1 MKKLCIAIMVML
13 AGCAS
18 SGPMTIGKD
27 TYMITKQSAGGMFV
41 NPASIKAE
49 IIQEGAKFCTSQGK
63 QFQLVGSNELGAI
76 PAARM
81 PSSEIQFMCLAA
93 NDPGLVRGH
102 MRPEANVIVEK
113 R

>member
-1 MKKLCIAIMVML
+1 MVL

-18 SGPMTIGKD
+18 SGPMPIGKD

-49 IIQEGAKFCTSQGK
+49 ILQEGLKFCTSQGK
-63 QFQLVGSNELGAI
+63 QFQLVGSQEQSAI
-76 PAARM
+76 PGARM
-81 PSSEIQFMCLAA
+81 PSSEIQFMCLAE
-93 NDPGLVRGH
+93 NDPGLVRTQ
-102 MRPEANVIVEK
+102 MRPEPNVVIEK